1 MPKNYW
7 MVVQTPEEFSVSNDR
22 GFDIH
27 GLRYTYKK
35 RARRIEPDDC
45 VLVYV
50 SGIRKWTA
58 TCTFTSRYFEDRQPI
73 WNLDGTEDQYPL
85 RVHMSPAIVLDEA
98 DYIDALQ
105 IGPRLEYVKR
115 WIPEHW
121 PLAFVETLHLLPQRD
136 FRLIEG
142 EMKRITSKHGRGQN
156 KVSKDENGS
165 GDDKKNQG
173 GDVGTE
179 EGQDRNASVLH
190 PTRHD

>member
-98 DYIDALQ
+98 DYRR
-105 IGPRLEYVKR
+105 PRLA
-115 WIPEHW
+115 IQI
-121 PLAFVETLHLLPQRD
+121 TLSCCSGSRPPPD
-136 FRLIEG
+136 
-142 EMKRITSKHGRGQN
+142 KHSLKLSQFDPN
-156 KVSKDENGS
+156 QENPSTLGP
-165 GDDKKNQG
+165 
-173 GDVGTE
+173 
-179 EGQDRNASVLH
+179 SVPGLF
-190 PTRHD
+190 